1 LKSSG
6 LSGWK
11 TSRRSSN
18 MRLLSYIV
26 LRCVARAICGLYRCC
41 SSASVAGAERRARL
55 HQAVSF
61 YQTLGTSLAI
71 TTLFWAFVLLAA
83 ASGAARHDYSDGIR
97 VGADF
102 ILGAVAAL
110 SLGFFT
116 AFVSQ
121 NSARYSQ
128 LPAQAAVR
136 GRGEGGQL
144 ADSRHAPVPDAD
156 SRTACPQGYRARSVQ
171 PPRRGRHAHR
181 DEVCGA
187 DRRAGSDR
195 RHSGCCAVVCHH
207 VPADGAQSEQCQL
220 DLPRL
225 QLRCGAKS
233 RSRFPDP
240 NLRCEGGP
248 APQTAAPDR
257 SRARV
262 LQEPATS
269 VRRLSAQSQSPGLQ
283 RASRWSRSP
292 FGSLLVRAQRPR
304 AHRRRGQRARACA
317 LQCRGRALTR
327 FVRRRHAVQVRRDRR
342 R

>member
-1 LKSSG
+1 
-6 LSGWK
+6 
-11 TSRRSSN
+11 
-18 MRLLSYIV
+18 MRLLSYIA

-41 SSASVAGAERRARL
+41 CSASVAAAERRARL

-110 SLGFFT
+110 GLGFFT

-128 LPAQAAVR
+128 LPAQAAIR
-136 GRGEGGQL
+136 GRGEGRQL
-144 ADSRHAPVPDAD
+144 ADSQHAPAPDAD

-195 RHSGCCAVVCHH
+195 RHSWCCAVLCHH

-225 QLRCGAKS
+225 QLRCGAKP

-240 NLRCEGGP
+240 NLRLRGRPCAANNSSQSLTCARAAGAGNLCATAFGAESIAGFAAGFSLVTLAVRLFAGAR
-248 APQTAAPDR
+248 APP
-257 SRARV
+257 SRATSARAAC
-262 LQEPATS
+262 ES
-269 VRRLSAQSQSPGLQ
+269 VR
-283 RASRWSRSP
+283 
-292 FGSLLVRAQRPR
+292 F
-304 AHRRRGQRARACA
+304 
-317 LQCRGRALTR
+317 
-327 FVRRRHAVQVRRDRR
+327 AVQRGSADKVCAAQACCTSARRSQTGSSRR
-342 R
+342 